1 MVKKRE
7 LRVMI
12 CMMTA
17 CLAAMAH
24 HHQQLLILSAS
35 RMDED
40 EAVGNDDQEEDV
52 HDDDREEPKKKRTRC
67 SYGRPDYNSSE
78 WAVMLKKAHLLAD
91 PTTEEAKSFR
101 TSFRVPYPFFLDL
114 VENVKAGEWEGF
126 MANTTGVGRLN
137 YICVE
142 LKVCGTAFLW
152 SVETALTACVIIR
165 RASVFPRRSIREQR
179 TSGSIFLAVHT
190 STYCPGVV
198 FLILI
203 PGTCSDFLFSKF
215 SYI

>member
-1 MVKKRE
+1 MKKRD

-17 CLAAMAH
+17 CLAAMVH
-24 HHQQLLILSAS
+24 RHQQLLFLSAS

-40 EAVGNDDQEEDV
+40 EAADNDDEEEDV
-52 HDDDREEPKKKRTRC
+52 HDDREEPKKKRTRC

-78 WAVMLKKAHLLAD
+78 WAVMLKKTHLLAD

-101 TSFRVPYPFFLDL
+101 TSFRVPYPFFLNL
-114 VENVKAGEWEGF
+114 VKNVKAGEWEGF

-142 LKVCGTAFLW
+142 LKVGGM
-152 SVETALTACVIIR
+152 AC
-165 RASVFPRRSIREQR
+165 
-179 TSGSIFLAVHT
+179 L
-190 STYCPGVV
+190 
-198 FLILI
+198 
-203 PGTCSDFLFSKF
+203 
-215 SYI
+215 